1 MFKNNVST
9 MFKIN
14 IRKRK
19 FVLNFP
25 LEILT
30 FIFLLSSFNLILSGV
45 CLVCVKQFYYQI
57 LMPPM
62 FSCLARFGQIL
73 ELEVFSSKR
82 NYVNCE
88 FHQSTEDVCA
98 VCASV
103 MLTARNEFQK
113 ELYKRFKRYTLR
125 TPNYEINEINCP
137 FIRYNTLETGCLLGQ
152 I

>member
-1 MFKNNVST
+1 M
-9 MFKIN
+9 
-14 IRKRK
+14 
-19 FVLNFP
+19 P
-25 LEILT
+25 
-30 FIFLLSSFNLILSGV
+30 
-45 CLVCVKQFYYQI
+45 CVCVKQFYYQI

-113 ELYKRFKRYTLR
+113 ELYIRGLNDTPFAHLITKLIKLIALSFGTTLLKRAVYSDRFATSRLW
-125 TPNYEINEINCP
+125 PSLSHGFDNG
-137 FIRYNTLETGCLLGQ
+137 F
-152 I
+152 